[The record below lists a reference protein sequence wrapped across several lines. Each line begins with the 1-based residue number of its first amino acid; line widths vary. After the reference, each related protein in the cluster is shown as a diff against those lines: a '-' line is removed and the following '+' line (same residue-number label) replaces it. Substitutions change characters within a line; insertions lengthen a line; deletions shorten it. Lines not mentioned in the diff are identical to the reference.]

1 MVIVILIYIASIVEN
16 LKMFLLIIAG
26 FFSVFTFFFLTCASS
41 IDITTDI
48 GDFFNRDN
56 KSIKVIKRFVIC
68 AVTAGFFAA
77 IIPTERQVYY
87 ISAAYVGINV
97 ADNIAT
103 SPEFNKIR
111 LIINNKMDEYI
122 KENNIKDAEIA
133 Q

>member
-1 MVIVILIYIASIVEN
+1 MSIVILIYVASIVEN

-26 FFSVFTFFFLTCASS
+26 IFSVLTFLTCASS
-41 IDITTDI
+41 IDIITDI
-48 GDFFNRDN
+48 GDFFFNRDN

>member
-1 MVIVILIYIASIVEN
+1 MGIVIYIASIVEN

-26 FFSVFTFFFLTCASS
+26 IFSVVTCFACIAS

-68 AVTAGFFAA
+68 AVTTGFFAA

>member
-1 MVIVILIYIASIVEN
+1 MGIVILIYVASIVEN

-26 FFSVFTFFFLTCASS
+26 IFSVLTFSLLMSSS

>member
-1 MVIVILIYIASIVEN
+1 MGIIILIYIASIVEN

-26 FFSVFTFFFLTCASS
+26 IFSVFTFFACVSS

-68 AVTAGFFAA
+68 AVTAGFFAV

>member
-1 MVIVILIYIASIVEN
+1 MGIVILIYIASIVEN

-26 FFSVFTFFFLTCASS
+26 IFSLLTFFTCASS

-48 GDFFNRDN
+48 GDFFFNRDN

-103 SPEFNKIR
+103 STEFNKIR

>member
-1 MVIVILIYIASIVEN
+1 MGIVILIYIASIVEN

-26 FFSVFTFFFLTCASS
+26 IFSLLTFFTCASC
-41 IDITTDI
+41 IDTTTDI

-56 KSIKVIKRFVIC
+56 KSIKVIKRFAMC
-68 AVTAGFFAA
+68 AATVGFFAA

>member
-1 MVIVILIYIASIVEN
+1 MGIAILIYIASIVEN

-26 FFSVFTFFFLTCASS
+26 IFSTFTFFTCAAS

>member
-1 MVIVILIYIASIVEN
+1 MSIVILIYVASIVEN

-26 FFSVFTFFFLTCASS
+26 IFSLLTFFTCVSCIA
-41 IDITTDI
+41 TTDI

-56 KSIKVIKRFVIC
+56 KSIKVIKRFAMC
-68 AVTAGFFAA
+68 AATVGFFAA

>member
-1 MVIVILIYIASIVEN
+1 MSIVILIYVASIVEN

-26 FFSVFTFFFLTCASS
+26 IFSLLTFFTCASS
-41 IDITTDI
+41 IDTTTDI

>member
-1 MVIVILIYIASIVEN
+1 MGILILIYIASIVEN
-16 LKMFLLIIAG
+16 LKTFLLIIAG
-26 FFSVFTFFFLTCASS
+26 IFSALTFFACTTS
-41 IDITTDI
+41 IDITTDS

>member
-1 MVIVILIYIASIVEN
+1 MGIVILIYIASIVEN

-26 FFSVFTFFFLTCASS
+26 IFSLLTFFTCASS

-122 KENNIKDAEIA
+122 KENNIKDAEIV

>member
-1 MVIVILIYIASIVEN
+1 MGIAILIYIASIVEN

-26 FFSVFTFFFLTCASS
+26 IFSVFASFTCIASV
-41 IDITTDI
+41 DTTTDI

>member
-1 MVIVILIYIASIVEN
+1 MGIVILIYIASIVEN

-26 FFSVFTFFFLTCASS
+26 IFSVLTFSLLMSSS

>member
-1 MVIVILIYIASIVEN
+1 MGIVILIYIASIVEN

-26 FFSVFTFFFLTCASS
+26 IFSLLTFFTCASS

-122 KENNIKDAEIA
+122 KANNIKDAEIA

>member
-1 MVIVILIYIASIVEN
+1 MSIVILIYVASIVEN

-26 FFSVFTFFFLTCASS
+26 IFSLLTFFTCASS

>member
-1 MVIVILIYIASIVEN
+1 MSIVILIYIASIVEN

-26 FFSVFTFFFLTCASS
+26 IFSVLTFFTCVSS
-41 IDITTDI
+41 ISITTDI
-48 GDFFNRDN
+48 GDFFSRDN

-68 AVTAGFFAA
+68 AVTAGFFAV

>member
-16 LKMFLLIIAG
+16 LKMFLLTIAG
-26 FFSVFTFFFLTCASS
+26 FFSAFAFLTCVTS

-68 AVTAGFFAA
+68 TVTAGFFAA

-97 ADNIAT
+97 ADNIVT
-103 SPEFNKIR
+103 SPEFNKIC
-111 LIINNKMDEYI
+111 LIINNKTDEYI

>member
-1 MVIVILIYIASIVEN
+1 MGIVILIYIASIVEN
-16 LKMFLLIIAG
+16 LKMFLQIIAG
-26 FFSVFTFFFLTCASS
+26 IFSAFAFFTCVAS

-48 GDFFNRDN
+48 EDFFNRDN
-56 KSIKVIKRFVIC
+56 KSIKIIKRFAIC
-68 AVTAGFFAA
+68 AATVGFFAA

-97 ADNIAT
+97 ADNITT

>member
-1 MVIVILIYIASIVEN
+1 MGITILIYIASIVEN

-26 FFSVFTFFFLTCASS
+26 IFSGLTFITCIASV
-41 IDITTDI
+41 DTTTDI

>member
-1 MVIVILIYIASIVEN
+1 MGIVILIYIASIVEN

-26 FFSVFTFFFLTCASS
+26 IFSVFTFFTCASS

>member
-1 MVIVILIYIASIVEN
+1 MGIVILIYIASIVEN

-26 FFSVFTFFFLTCASS
+26 IFSVLTFSLLMSSS

-122 KENNIKDAEIA
+122 KENNIKGAEIA

>member
-16 LKMFLLIIAG
+16 LKMFLQIIAG
-26 FFSVFTFFFLTCASS
+26 IFSTFAFFACVTS

>member
-1 MVIVILIYIASIVEN
+1 MGIVILIYIASIVEN

-26 FFSVFTFFFLTCASS
+26 IFSVLTFITCASY

>member
-1 MVIVILIYIASIVEN
+1 MGIVILIYIASIVEN

-26 FFSVFTFFFLTCASS
+26 IFSLLTFFTCASS
-41 IDITTDI
+41 IDITTDL

-68 AVTAGFFAA
+68 AVTAGFIAA